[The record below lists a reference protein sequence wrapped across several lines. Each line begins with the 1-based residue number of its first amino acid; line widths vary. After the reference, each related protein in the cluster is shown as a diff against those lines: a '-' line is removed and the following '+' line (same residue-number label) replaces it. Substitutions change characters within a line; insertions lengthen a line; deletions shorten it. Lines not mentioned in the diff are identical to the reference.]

1 MSIEEALDKLG
12 ATVPSL
18 KQITEHIL
26 DNPDK
31 VWGRIIYLLK
41 IKRR

>member
-31 VWGRIIYLLK
+31 VWGGSFTF
-41 IKRR
+41 